1 MQEILLVLQSWADH
15 GHMWPHLE
23 KMLRKVYPGRQMECS
38 NSSQNEIY
46 HKIKG
51 VNDLNG
57 ETQEEENVT
66 WDDRKAEN

>member
-1 MQEILLVLQSWADH
+1 
-15 GHMWPHLE
+15 
-23 KMLRKVYPGRQMECS
+23 MLRKVYPGRQMECS

-66 WDDRKAEN
+66 